1 MPLNYEQIFGDDFIP
16 ILQAIEKGLPDQV
29 ETMLLGQIDKMMFEV
44 SIFSDNITKTV
55 ASLSASGVKPAQIQ
69 NIIGNDMAGGG
80 KIFGGLRNSV
90 KEEIVNGMNQASR
103 LGQYEE
109 YGPRDSYAWVTVGGH
124 KICADCDSN
133 EGAVKSHDK
142 WVSEGLPGSGW
153 SLCGGYCYC
162 VLDPIGKIDS
172 KVQAPKEIKP
182 EKAATVRKP
191 SIKGQIG
198 ASAID
203 KLLGTKS
210 VYPTGSNVNKVTGRL
225 KFDAVREFWNDLY
238 GSKKFQNDLN
248 KYEKFLKSEGLLD
261 ASRHLNDLWVDQI
274 LDGEALIRYLTA
286 EINDSKV
293 YFSKG
298 KYLGNDPIKLDLFKL
313 DVLKYASSRFKKYSI
328 DDLKKVI
335 QYNADFNRN
344 MLKRYGLVDKNNMVT
359 VYRGVSYEYYRIS
372 GAKYPRKI
380 GHEGEMLINSAESWS
395 TNKLVAERFASVR
408 FGGVVY
414 ESKVPID
421 RVMNSNFSFSKGS
434 KYAEAEIVIGGKEP
448 LKYKVVEAGHLN

>member
-29 ETMLLGQIDKMMFEV
+29 ETMLLGQIDKMIFEV

-162 VLDPIGKIDS
+162 VLDPVGKIDS

-182 EKAATVRKP
+182 EKAATVRPKV
-191 SIKGQIG
+191 
-198 ASAID
+198 SAWKKIFNSANIPANKAFQDTFQHAND
-203 KLLGTKS
+203 K
-210 VYPTGSNVNKVTGRL
+210 
-225 KFDAVREFWNDLY
+225 F
-238 GSKKFQNDLN
+238 KKFLSQLPQ
-248 KYEKFLKSEGLLD
+248 L
-261 ASRHLNDLWVDQI
+261 RHI
-274 LDGEALIRYLTA
+274 
-286 EINDSKV
+286 DSGTGGS
-293 YFSKG
+293 YFSEAG
-298 KYLGNDPIKLDLFKL
+298 
-313 DVLKYASSRFKKYSI
+313 LKI
-328 DDLKKVI
+328 
-335 QYNADFNRN
+335 
-344 MLKRYGLVDKNNMVT
+344 
-359 VYRGVSYEYYRIS
+359 RGVSEASKKYARRYGRINMGGLD
-372 GAKYPRKI
+372 GAYNLNIIRHEFGHFIHHNIHHRGVPDYVINAMLKDWKLNKKLFDNNPKKYLKNSKF
-380 GHEGEMLINSAESWS
+380 GEDWIKGIVNAQVKNNPGLTINSLYDSLED
-395 TNKLVAERFASVR
+395 L
-408 FGGVVY
+408 
-414 ESKVPID
+414 
-421 RVMNSNFSFSKGS
+421 
-434 KYAEAEIVIGGKEP
+434 
-448 LKYKVVEAGHLN
+448 LKFRKPNQVKSR